1 MTQKHRDPVLAH
13 LGLLDTEPAMLRAA
27 EHARRVA
34 IQTGTPL
41 VLWRDGR
48 VVLVD
53 PESVVL
59 PTSPTTRVRE
69 SHQTQP

>member
-1 MTQKHRDPVLAH
+1 MNRDPILDH

-27 EHARRVA
+27 EQARRIA
-34 IQTGTPL
+34 MQTGTQL
-41 VLWRDGR
+41 ALWRDGR

-59 PTSPTTRVRE
+59 PTSPTNRLRE
-69 SHQTQP
+69 TDPQQ